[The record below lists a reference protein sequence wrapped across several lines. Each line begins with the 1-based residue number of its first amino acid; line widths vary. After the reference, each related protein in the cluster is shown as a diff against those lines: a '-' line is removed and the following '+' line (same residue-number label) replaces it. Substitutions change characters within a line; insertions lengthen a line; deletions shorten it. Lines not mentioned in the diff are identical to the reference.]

1 MTPERFAKL
10 KEILNRR
17 QPDLTVLMDEIH
29 KPQNIAAL
37 KRTCDAV
44 GASRLH
50 GVSADRHIR
59 RHHGIAGGTRR
70 WVETVVHSDMPGAV
84 TELKSQG
91 MTLYAAHWSDRAIDF
106 READFTVPSAIL
118 LGAERVG
125 VSSMA
130 AELADVH
137 ITLPMLG
144 MVASL
149 NVSVAGAVIL
159 YEAMQQRERAG
170 LYAHSRMEEQEYR
183 KTLFEWCHPEIAQRC
198 RDKRLPYPELT
209 EDGDLAENPFE

>member
-10 KEILNRR
+10 KQILDRR
-17 QPDLTVLMDEIH
+17 QPDLTVLMDELH

-50 GVSADRHIR
+50 GVSADLKIR
-59 RHHGIAGGTRR
+59 RHHGIAGGTRK
-70 WVETVVHSDMPGAV
+70 WVETVVHKDMPDAIAH
-84 TELKSQG
+84 LKAQG
-91 MTLYAAHWSDRAIDF
+91 MTIYAAHWSDKAIDF

-118 LGAERVG
+118 LGAERQG
-125 VSSMA
+125 VSPLA

-144 MVASL
+144 MVESL

-159 YEAMQQRERAG
+159 YEAMQQREKAG
-170 LYAHSRMEEQEYR
+170 LYAISRMPAEEYR
-183 KTLFEWCHPEIAQRC
+183 RTLFQWSHPDIARRC
-198 RDKRLPYPELT
+198 IDKRLPYPALT
-209 EDGDLAENPFE
+209 EDGDLAENPFQ

>member
-1 MTPERFAKL
+1 MTPERYAKL

-17 QPDLTVLMDEIH
+17 QTDRTVLMDEIH

-50 GVSADRHIR
+50 GVSADRKIR
-59 RHHGIAGGTRR
+59 RHHGIAGGTRK
-70 WVETVVHSDMPGAV
+70 WVETVVHTDMPGAV
-84 TELKSQG
+84 AHLKSQG
-91 MTLYAAHWSDRAIDF
+91 MTIYAAHWSDQSIDF
-106 READFTVPSAIL
+106 READFTAPSAIL

-125 VSSMA
+125 VSPLA

-137 ITLPMLG
+137 ITVPMLG
-144 MVASL
+144 MVESL

-159 YEAMQQRERAG
+159 YEAMQQREKAG
-170 LYAHSRMEEQEYR
+170 LYATSSMPEEEYR
-183 KTLFEWCHPEIAQRC
+183 RTLFEWCHPEIAKLC
-198 RDKRLPYPELT
+198 RDKKLPYPALT
-209 EDGDLAENPFE
+209 DDGDMAENPFQ

>member
-84 TELKSQG
+84 AELKSQG

>member
-50 GVSADRHIR
+50 GVSADQKIR

-70 WVETVVHSDMPGAV
+70 WVETVVHTDMARAV
-84 TELKSQG
+84 DHLKSQG
-91 MTLYAAHWSDRAIDF
+91 MTIYAAHWSDKAIDF
-106 READFTVPSAIL
+106 READYTSPSAIL
-118 LGAERVG
+118 LGAERQG
-125 VSSMA
+125 VSPLA
-130 AELADVH
+130 AQLADVH

-144 MVASL
+144 MVRSL

-159 YEAMQQRERAG
+159 YEAMQQRQMAG
-170 LYAHSRMEEQEYR
+170 LYASSRLPAEEYAR
-183 KTLFEWCHPEIAQRC
+183 TLFEWSHPDIAKRC
-198 RDKRLPYPELT
+198 RDKRLEYPALT
-209 EDGDLAENPFE
+209 VDGDLAENPFQ

>member
-10 KEILNRR
+10 KEILKRR
-17 QPDLTVLMDEIH
+17 QPDLTVLMDELH

-50 GVSADRHIR
+50 GVSADRKIR

-70 WVETVVHSDMPGAV
+70 WVETIVHADMPGAIAH
-84 TELKSQG
+84 LKSRG
-91 MTLYAAHWSDRAIDF
+91 MTIYAAHWSERAIDF
-106 READFTVPSAIL
+106 RAADYTLPSAIL
-118 LGAERVG
+118 LGAELKG
-125 VSSMA
+125 VSAQA

-144 MVASL
+144 MVESL

-159 YEAMQQRERAG
+159 YEAMQQREKAG
-170 LYAHSRMEEQEYR
+170 LYDNSRLSEEEYR
-183 KTLFEWCHPEIAQRC
+183 RTLFEWCHPDIAQRC
-198 RDKRLPYPELT
+198 RDKGLAYPGLT
-209 EDGDLAENPFE
+209 DEGDLAENPFQ

>member
-10 KEILNRR
+10 KEILDRR

-50 GVSADRHIR
+50 GVSADRQIR

-70 WVETVVHSDMPGAV
+70 WVETVVHPDMPGAV
-84 TELKSQG
+84 AELKSQG
-91 MTLYAAHWSDRAIDF
+91 MTIYAAHWSDRAIDF

-125 VSSMA
+125 VSTTA

-144 MVASL
+144 MVESL

-170 LYAHSRMEEQEYR
+170 LYAHSRMQEQEYR

-209 EDGDLAENPFE
+209 GDGDLAENPFQ

>member
-50 GVSADRHIR
+50 GVSADQKTR
-59 RHHGIAGGTRR
+59 RHHGIAGGTRK
-70 WVETVVHSDMPGAV
+70 WVETVVHKDMARAV
-84 TELKSQG
+84 AHLKSRG
-91 MTLYAAHWSDRAIDF
+91 MTIYAAHWSDKAIDF
-106 READFTVPSAIL
+106 READYTTPSAIL
-118 LGAERVG
+118 LGAERLG
-125 VSSMA
+125 VSPLA
-130 AELADVH
+130 AQLADVH

-144 MVASL
+144 MVKSL

-159 YEAMQQRERAG
+159 YEAMQQRQKAG
-170 LYAHSRMEEQEYR
+170 LYAKSHMPGEEYR
-183 KTLFEWCHPEIAQRC
+183 RTLFEWCHPEIAKLC
-198 RDKRLPYPELT
+198 RDKKLAYPALT
-209 EDGDLAENPFE
+209 DDGDLAVNPFQ